1 MEYLQEFPLVF
12 FTLLVQMAV
21 GMVLVGKCV
30 LGNEADRALR
40 EGVRRQNVAA
50 LLLFAVAV
58 IISFVHLGT
67 PLHAQRQLHLH
78 KLPRPQAALA
88 VFKGGAQPDGSGARV
103 YRIVHKGEKA
113 FFRRAPGRSCG
124 NRHRCLRHL
133 FYNDRQMHL
142 WHRKAH
148 INGRKRVYAD
158 NNRGVSRFDHEA
170 HP

>member
-67 PLHAQRQLHLH
+67 PLHAPFTLLHVTQSWLSREI
-78 KLPRPQAALA
+78 LMIGLMGLA
-88 VFKGGAQPDGSGARV
+88 CCGWCWLGAKSMRWMAR
-103 YRIVHKGEKA
+103 KK
-113 FFRRAPGRSCG
+113 P
-124 NRHRCLRHL
+124 
-133 FYNDRQMHL
+133 
-142 WHRKAH
+142 
-148 INGRKRVYAD
+148 
-158 NNRGVSRFDHEA
+158 
-170 HP
+170 